1 MYGIVK
7 LNKKEKIMNEKIEKL
22 EKQLEEIR
30 QVAVLLPQ
38 GSVERRKVA
47 DKFEEVEN
55 KIKELLLDDGVELNS
70 WDW

>member
-1 MYGIVK
+1 
-7 LNKKEKIMNEKIEKL
+7 MNEKKIEKL

-38 GSVERRKVA
+38 GSVARSKVA
-47 DKFEEVEN
+47 DKFEKVEN